1 MKKKEINY
9 QLLIRR
15 ICLIVLDIICIIA
28 ASILALLTRFEFD
41 FSQIPKEF
49 LKVIYKYGPFT
60 IVITLI
66 IFSLFRI
73 YSSLWEY
80 AGIEEVFSLIAAC
93 LVAAVAKIVI
103 ILFTWSVMP
112 RSWYVLDTIYLMIL
126 IGATRVS
133 YRLIRLRR
141 QNRTFPWSK
150 RKKVMIIGGGEAGRS
165 LITEIQN
172 SKYLDQK
179 VVCIIDDDPY
189 KIGRYIKGVKV
200 VGNRNSIKKSVKKYN
215 VQQIILTIPS
225 ANAAKIR
232 PIVEICQDTNCEL
245 MIRPGVYQLVNG
257 EVRASKLR
265 PVNIDDLLGR
275 DEVYVNLD
283 EVMDY
288 VSGRVIMVTGGGGSI
303 GSELCRQIAKHSPKQ
318 LIIFDIY
325 ENNAYDIQQEL
336 LREQPKLDLV
346 VLIGSVRDENRI
358 NSIFEQYRPEIIY
371 HAAAHKHVPLMEGSP
386 NEAIKNNVLGTYN
399 MVRMADK
406 WNVKR
411 FVQISTKT
419 REMSSKL
426 MTFEVEA
433 FYNFDTIK
441 SFGIAPHYSR
451 LMRWWQGKFKDV
463 SLEYNMFSIKTN
475 ILLSVMGTG
484 VEFIAFGYCLFL
496 LWTHTITYGTMTLF
510 LQQRSNLSGAFNNVV
525 SIIPSFL
532 NSSVSAHRIRELVEL
547 PKEMHISE
555 SEELDP
561 FAEDG
566 FEVLMKD
573 VNFAYVEGTRVITD
587 SYFKACPGEIVALV
601 GPSGEGKTTMIR
613 LILGLIRP
621 QEGEA
626 VIVASNG
633 REIVLNAET
642 RHFFAY
648 VPQGNTILSGTIA
661 ENMRMVKE
669 DATDEEIIEALKIAC
684 AWEFVEKLPDT
695 INSALGER
703 GRGLSEGQAQRISI
717 ARAVLRNAPIL
728 LLDEATSALDV
739 TTERKV
745 LRNIIEQKPNK
756 TCIVTTHR
764 PSVLNMCQ
772 RVYRVMETKVTE
784 LDEEESSRMA
794 MDF

>member
-1 MKKKEINY
+1 MGMKKKEINY

-112 RSWYVLDTIYLMIL
+112 RSWYVLDTIYLLIL

-179 VVCIIDDDPY
+179 VSEIIDDWKWIFSYSVRY
-189 KIGRYIKGVKV
+189 KWAIVFYTILGIFSTSMGLVSSVAGKYLIDIITGYKTNKLMILIIVMVGSSLFSLLFSSIISRISAKLSIYINNDIQADIFDKIVDADWLEINKYSNGDVLNRFNGDIGTVSSNAISWLPTIVIAIYNFIATFLVILHYNAVMAILALASAPFMLLMSRFM
-200 VGNRNSIKKSVKKYN
+200 IKK
-215 VQQIILTIPS
+215 Q
-225 ANAAKIR
+225 
-232 PIVEICQDTNCEL
+232 
-245 MIRPGVYQLVNG
+245 
-257 EVRASKLR
+257 
-265 PVNIDDLLGR
+265 
-275 DEVYVNLD
+275 
-283 EVMDY
+283 
-288 VSGRVIMVTGGGGSI
+288 
-303 GSELCRQIAKHSPKQ
+303 
-318 LIIFDIY
+318 
-325 ENNAYDIQQEL
+325 
-336 LREQPKLDLV
+336 REYSQ
-346 VLIGSVRDENRI
+346 
-358 NSIFEQYRPEIIY
+358 
-371 HAAAHKHVPLMEGSP
+371 
-386 NEAIKNNVLGTYN
+386 
-399 MVRMADK
+399 
-406 WNVKR
+406 
-411 FVQISTKT
+411 KT

-547 PKEMHISE
+547 PKEVHVSE